1 VEVAARRERV
11 EADEVAA
18 VSERSGGANSGVRT
32 VAVEPAGRNFASRG
46 LWEGEIEER
55 EEDQERNARGRRDKG
70 GGGPSIERGDGT
82 RVEQPRRRM
91 KDAIV
96 RGNLSVGVRKNRCT
110 RAQDIN
116 PGPLDQMRKGPWI
129 E

>member
-32 VAVEPAGRNFASRG
+32 VAVDPAGRNSASRG

-70 GGGPSIERGDGT
+70 GGGPSIGFSGLGDGT
-82 RVEQPRRRM
+82 RVEQPRRRIE
-91 KDAIV
+91 DAIV
-96 RGNLSVGVRKNRCT
+96 RGNLSVFHNLILL
-110 RAQDIN
+110 A
-116 PGPLDQMRKGPWI
+116 WH
-129 E
+129 